1 MNKKNIIII
10 TLIILLI
17 TSICANI
24 YLINKYNSENVQ
36 IKSGKEIE
44 KKWLIKENEIPYDLS
59 KADKFEIEQTYISFE
74 PEIRVRKINNGQSYI
89 LTIKSNMSENGL
101 VRDETEYYISEE
113 SYNLLLAKKEANTI
127 YKTRYQL
134 EIDGTTRSIDIF
146 KGDLEGLAYLETEF
160 TSEEE
165 ANKAEI
171 KDWVIKDVTSDKR
184 YKNQSLARNGIP
196 KDN

>member
-1 MNKKNIIII
+1 M
-10 TLIILLI
+10 
-17 TSICANI
+17 
-24 YLINKYNSENVQ
+24 
-36 IKSGKEIE
+36 
-44 KKWLIKENEIPYDLS
+44 S